1 MRTDQLKQYARLGFN
16 LSHITQSQMER
27 IERQFML
34 ESKKDVIN
42 SVELDKYFTSLV
54 ILTNELLGELRQVTK
69 MVLERE

>member
-1 MRTDQLKQYARLGFN
+1 MRTDPLKQYARLGYN
-16 LSHITQSQMER
+16 LSHITQNQMER

-42 SVELDKYFTSLV
+42 SVELDKYFTNLV
-54 ILTNELLGELRQVTK
+54 ILTNDLLGELRRVTK